1 MEIKDI
7 FRDFQDGRMLIKLLE
22 CLTNIEIAKPKNF
35 RMRIHKIENI
45 NISLDF
51 ITKIPHVYDDF
62 KICRC
67 WYDNL
72 ILIRSI
78 GAEDIVDG
86 NRKLT
91 LGLIWKIILDFQIC
105 KIDTDQSPSS
115 SNDKIRNSKEFFLR
129 WCQRQTAE

>member
-22 CLTNIEIAKPKNF
+22 CLTNKEIAKPKHF
-35 RMRIHKIENI
+35 RMRIHKLENI
-45 NISLDF
+45 NIALDF
-51 ITKIPHVYDDF
+51 LREYYRVHWIY
-62 KICRC
+62 
-67 WYDNL
+67 NL
-72 ILIRSI
+72 IYNQSI

-91 LGLIWKIILDFQIC
+91 LGLIWTIILVFQIC

-115 SNDKIRNSKEFFLR
+115 SNDKIRNSKEFLLR